1 MTAKDIAL
9 GISADP
15 TGLQA
20 ALNDAQA
27 SVKAA
32 VGNMQ
37 SSFGSLEGA
46 LSKAGVAM
54 AAFTTLLAGGA
65 AFKEAVASS
74 VSLNVE
80 SEKLGRQLGISATQA
95 SVLKMA
101 LGNAF
106 VSQDQFTNAANK
118 ITGTLNSNEAAF
130 TKLGV
135 ATRDSNGNFR
145 STVDIMQDVNAR
157 LLKFKEGTDRNVEG
171 VKIYGKAWADV
182 APVLAVTA
190 KAQAEAQARAE
201 ELGLVV
207 GVESVAATNAYRGAL
222 NDVGDVMDG
231 VKNAIGQALMPALT
245 AMGNWFASIGPQAV
259 QATRVAMIGLI
270 TAFEGVRLVVS
281 AVYEF
286 VKAAIQQMVVLFLTL
301 ADVASHALQFD
312 FSGAKAAWSAGAEQM
327 RDIGAQAFDNI
338 VKDAEDA
345 RDRVS
350 DAMTS
355 AFSKQT
361 PTKQNPASSTSSG
374 GAGDSRAAMAAAREA
389 AKAAKDKFDAEIES
403 LKGQEAAARN
413 NYDIKI
419 ALAEKEAQ
427 RIGEFYGM
435 ESKAYAAAQNHILD
449 LKRAASDQLQQ
460 ISQLQAQ
467 SATNAALADVDVR
480 QSAAQLEVDL
490 GRSTKAELLEQE
502 RAFEEERYAIRE
514 QALEKQLQLAAR
526 SNDDPV
532 KVAQL
537 QAQLEDLERGHQRRL
552 QAIRSKATL
561 EGSKEWRSATN
572 QMEGGFASAM
582 ASMIK
587 GQKTFADGMRAMAG
601 SVLDAVV
608 TMITEIA
615 AQWLAQQLAQLVLG
629 KTTSASIIVAK
640 AAEAGAGGVAS
651 MAAAPFPMNLTA
663 PAFGAAMHTA
673 AMFFQAEVAAA
684 RGYDVPAGVMPI
696 TQLHPREMVLPAE
709 LADVVRGAAG
719 SGARAGGLTM
729 FVNAVDPG
737 SFRKVARHNA
747 RGLTKEAERFA
758 RKNFRKLR

>member
-1 MTAKDIAL
+1 MTDRDIAL
-9 GISADP
+9 GIGADD
-15 TGLQA
+15 TDLRV

-27 SVKAA
+27 AVKSA

-106 VSQDQFTNAANK
+106 VSQDQFTNAAGK

-157 LLKFKEGTDRNVEG
+157 LLTFKEGTDRNVEG

-231 VKNAIGQALMPALT
+231 VKNAIGQALMPTLT

-259 QATRVAMIGLI
+259 QATRVAMIGLLA
-270 TAFEGVRLVVS
+270 AFEGLRIVVS

-427 RIGEFYGM
+427 RIGEFYGL

-514 QALEKQLQLAAR
+514 EALQRQLQLAAR

-537 QAQLEDLERGHQRRL
+537 NAQIEDLERAHQERL
-552 QAIRSKATL
+552 RAIDNQAAVEQQKNWTGL
-561 EGSKEWRSATN
+561 TN
-572 QMEGGFASAM
+572 SIKGNFTSSINSMLKGTQTFASGVHGLFISVVDSITGMFVDMGVQWVAT
-582 ASMIK
+582 MIK
-587 GQKTFADGMRAMAG
+587 NLITGKVT
-601 SVLDAVV
+601 AVS
-608 TMITEIA
+608 TIA
-615 AQWLAQQLAQLVLG
+615 AH
-629 KTTSASIIVAK
+629 
-640 AAEAGAGGVAS
+640 AAEAGAAAYAS
-651 MAAAPFPMNLTA
+651 TAAIPIVGPVLAPAAAATA
-663 PAFGAAMHTA
+663 YAGAMS
-673 AMFFQAEVAAA
+673 FQAGVAAA
-684 RGYDVPAGVMPI
+684 QGYDVPIGVNPV
-696 TQLHPREMVLPAE
+696 TQLHQQEMVLPAE
-709 LADVVRGAAG
+709 LADVVRGMAG
-719 SGARAGGLTM
+719 SGARSGGGNFFISTM
-729 FVNAVDPG
+729 DAR
-737 SFRKVARHNA
+737 SFETALARQPRALAKVGA
-747 RGLTKEAERFA
+747 KIA
-758 RKNFRKLR
+758 RKNFRKIR